1 MLCARTLTAIVL
13 GIPTDSYGSELIEP
27 LDRASTT
34 LGVVSPGNGSHREGL
49 TGADTSTEMDTRRF
63 KVGDQV
69 SAKYG
74 RYDWGNGRVKTV
86 NDDGTYGN

>member
-1 MLCARTLTAIVL
+1 MLVQFCST
-13 GIPTDSYGSELIEP
+13 TDSCGAELIEL
-27 LDRASTT
+27 LDRAS
-34 LGVVSPGNGSHREGL
+34 VSPGNGSRREGL
-49 TGADTSTEMDTRRF
+49 TGAGTSTEMDTRRF